1 MQQTPPQTAV
11 FLTLRHGLGIER
23 LPQWQNTG
31 LVLPAFDL
39 SRRLEVREEI
49 LITRADE
56 HAGLYGRL
64 ALFLILVGLA
74 GKPDDVRRLGER
86 SATRLGIDDS
96 GRTPYALYRP
106 ISALFITERSHGCR
120 RTRS

>member
-1 MQQTPPQTAV
+1 MAD
-11 FLTLRHGLGIER
+11 
-23 LPQWQNTG
+23 TG
-31 LVLPAFDL
+31 LVLPALYL

-49 LITRADE
+49 LVTRADE

-64 ALFLILVGLA
+64 ALRLILVGLA

-96 GRTPYALYRP
+96 RRTPYTLYAP
-106 ISALFITERSHGCR
+106 MSALFITERSHGCR
-120 RTRS
+120 RAPS